1 MAAINATTIAAEAV
15 IRTGMADDD
24 EDVVVLAA
32 SPDAPIRTSK
42 EDENADIVA
51 VRTQP
56 SHPGMAT

>member
-1 MAAINATTIAAEAV
+1 MT
-15 IRTGMADDD
+15 DDD
-24 EDVVVLAA
+24 EDVVVPAA
-32 SPDAPIRTSK
+32 SPDAPIRTGK